1 MGLHVLVPIDGSDQ
15 AWEALEYATEQ
26 FPIDRLTVLHVV
38 DPTEGDYYHDDS
50 NERAVKR
57 SERLR
62 EETENRLEAIGRNG
76 FELET
81 VTGKPAKEIVSYA
94 ENNGIDHTIMGS
106 RGRSGLSRLLLGS
119 VAETVVRRSKVPVTI
134 VR

>member
-15 AWEALEYATEQ
+15 AWEALDYATEL
-26 FPIDRLTVLHVV
+26 FPVDRLTALHII

-57 SERLR
+57 SETLQ
-62 EETENRLEAIGRNG
+62 EETENRLEATDGNG
-76 FELET
+76 FEMET
-81 VTGKPAKEIVSYA
+81 ITGKPAKEIVDYA
-94 ENNGIDHTIMGS
+94 ENNSIDHIIMGS

-119 VAETVVRRSKVPVTI
+119 VAETVVRRSSVPVTI